1 MNTLSPFSRP
11 VYVMAKPAGSA
22 CNLRCRYC
30 YYLEKAAGQM
40 SNATLEKFI
49 QQYIEAQTAD
59 CVLFTWHGGEPTLR
73 GLEFY
78 RRVVTL
84 QKRYARGRAIDNSL
98 QTNGMY
104 IDEEWARFLR
114 DENWLVGISIDGPED
129 MHNAYRVDSA
139 GHPTWKQVMSAI
151 NLLDRYDVEWNAM
164 ATVNHVTAARP
175 QAFYHFFRD
184 IGCHYLQFTPV
195 VERRR
200 DTSALAAVDEA
211 GVVTPE
217 SVRPD
222 EWGNFLCTVFDEW
235 VRRDVGNVFVQLFDA
250 TLAGW
255 MGVEP
260 GVCSMAPTC
269 GHAAVI
275 DATGDVYSCDHFV
288 FPQYR
293 LGNIL
298 GAESLTSMLYSERQQ
313 AFGRAKRD
321 ALPKQCRSCQW
332 LPVCNGECPRLRFA
346 VSNDGEPGLNYLC
359 KGYRRYFEHIAP
371 AMDFM
376 RNELLHERPPA
387 NIMLHK

>member
-40 SNATLEKFI
+40 SDATLEKFI

-78 RRVVTL
+78 RRVVKL

-129 MHNAYRVDSA
+129 MHNAYRVDAA

-359 KGYRRYFEHIAP
+359 KGYRRYFEHVAP

>member
-129 MHNAYRVDSA
+129 MHNAYRVDAA

-313 AFGRAKRD
+313 ALAKRD